1 MEVILLERIEKLGQ
15 MGDVVKVKDGF
26 ARNFLLPQKKAL
38 RASEDNLAYFEKER
52 VTLEANNLKQKQ
64 EAEIILDKLDKF
76 NLIIIRQA
84 GETGQLYGSVN
95 TNDLK
100 KALDENRFIVEKNQI
115 KLDKPIKELG
125 VHNVSVK
132 LHPEVQAMISVIVSR
147 TNTEADKLIKGDE
160 IELENNES
168 LTVEETINIEE
179 VFEEG
184 AVPENI
190 EESTDDL
197 SEETED
203 QNTEETNNEINSV
216 SKVFMNTNLAAA
228 AGVVV
233 AAGLTRVVYGKTD
246 VVQMLN
252 GALGGLVAI
261 TAEPL
266 MPSPIIAIIVG
277 GIGGAIVVFGSQLL
291 IRMQIDD
298 VVGAIPVHMFA
309 GIWGTLAVVISNTEV
324 TLGAQVIGILAVNIF
339 VFVTSFIVWTVLKST
354 IGIRISE
361 EAEKEGTD
369 KVEIGVTAYMIR
381 D

>member
-52 VTLEANNLKQKQ
+52 VTLEAKNLKQKQ

-76 NLIIIRQA
+76 NLTIIRQA

-95 TNDLK
+95 TNDVK
-100 KALDENRFIVEKNQI
+100 TALNENRFIVEKNQI

-132 LHPEVQAMISVIVSR
+132 LHPEVQAIISVIVSR
-147 TNTEADKLIKGDE
+147 TNAEADKLIKGDE
-160 IELENNES
+160 IKIENNES

-190 EESTDDL
+190 EENTDDS

-203 QNTEETNNEINSV
+203 QNIEETNNEINS
-216 SKVFMNTNLAAA
+216 
-228 AGVVV
+228 
-233 AAGLTRVVYGKTD
+233 
-246 VVQMLN
+246 
-252 GALGGLVAI
+252 
-261 TAEPL
+261 
-266 MPSPIIAIIVG
+266 
-277 GIGGAIVVFGSQLL
+277 
-291 IRMQIDD
+291 
-298 VVGAIPVHMFA
+298 
-309 GIWGTLAVVISNTEV
+309 ISNE
-324 TLGAQVIGILAVNIF
+324 
-339 VFVTSFIVWTVLKST
+339 
-354 IGIRISE
+354 SE
-361 EAEKEGTD
+361 NKED
-369 KVEIGVTAYMIR
+369 VSS
-381 D
+381 

>member
-95 TNDLK
+95 TNDVK
-100 KALDENRFIVEKNQI
+100 TALDENQFIVEKNQI

-132 LHPEVQAMISVIVSR
+132 LHPEVQAIISVIVSR
-147 TNTEADKLIKGDE
+147 TNAEADKLIKGDE
-160 IELENNES
+160 IKIENNES

-190 EESTDDL
+190 EENTDDS

-203 QNTEETNNEINSV
+203 QNIEETNNEINS
-216 SKVFMNTNLAAA
+216 
-228 AGVVV
+228 
-233 AAGLTRVVYGKTD
+233 
-246 VVQMLN
+246 
-252 GALGGLVAI
+252 
-261 TAEPL
+261 
-266 MPSPIIAIIVG
+266 
-277 GIGGAIVVFGSQLL
+277 
-291 IRMQIDD
+291 
-298 VVGAIPVHMFA
+298 
-309 GIWGTLAVVISNTEV
+309 ISNE
-324 TLGAQVIGILAVNIF
+324 
-339 VFVTSFIVWTVLKST
+339 
-354 IGIRISE
+354 SE
-361 EAEKEGTD
+361 NKED
-369 KVEIGVTAYMIR
+369 VSS
-381 D
+381 

>member
-95 TNDLK
+95 TNDVK
-100 KALDENRFIVEKNQI
+100 TALNENRFIVEKNQI

-132 LHPEVQAMISVIVSR
+132 LHPEVQAIISVIVSR
-147 TNTEADKLIKGDE
+147 TNAEADKLIKGDE
-160 IELENNES
+160 IKIENNES

-190 EESTDDL
+190 EENTDDS

-203 QNTEETNNEINSV
+203 QNIEEINNEIN
-216 SKVFMNTNLAAA
+216 
-228 AGVVV
+228 
-233 AAGLTRVVYGKTD
+233 
-246 VVQMLN
+246 
-252 GALGGLVAI
+252 
-261 TAEPL
+261 P
-266 MPSPIIAIIVG
+266 
-277 GIGGAIVVFGSQLL
+277 
-291 IRMQIDD
+291 
-298 VVGAIPVHMFA
+298 
-309 GIWGTLAVVISNTEV
+309 ISND
-324 TLGAQVIGILAVNIF
+324 
-339 VFVTSFIVWTVLKST
+339 
-354 IGIRISE
+354 SE
-361 EAEKEGTD
+361 NQED
-369 KVEIGVTAYMIR
+369 VSS
-381 D
+381 

>member
-95 TNDLK
+95 ANDVK
-100 KALDENRFIVEKNQI
+100 IALNENQFIVEKNQI

-132 LHPEVQAMISVIVSR
+132 LHPEVQAIISVIVSR
-147 TNTEADKLIKGDE
+147 TNAEADKLIKGDE

-190 EESTDDL
+190 EENTDDL

-216 SKVFMNTNLAAA
+216 SKDSENQE
-228 AGVVV
+228 
-233 AAGLTRVVYGKTD
+233 D
-246 VVQMLN
+246 V
-252 GALGGLVAI
+252 
-261 TAEPL
+261 
-266 MPSPIIAIIVG
+266 S
-277 GIGGAIVVFGSQLL
+277 S
-291 IRMQIDD
+291 
-298 VVGAIPVHMFA
+298 
-309 GIWGTLAVVISNTEV
+309 
-324 TLGAQVIGILAVNIF
+324 
-339 VFVTSFIVWTVLKST
+339 
-354 IGIRISE
+354 
-361 EAEKEGTD
+361 
-369 KVEIGVTAYMIR
+369 
-381 D
+381 

>member
-95 TNDLK
+95 TNDVKTSLN
-100 KALDENRFIVEKNQI
+100 ENRFIVEKNQI

-132 LHPEVQAMISVIVSR
+132 LHPEVQAIISVIVSR
-147 TNTEADKLIKGDE
+147 TNAEADKLIKGDE
-160 IELENNES
+160 IKIENNES

-190 EESTDDL
+190 EENTDDS

-203 QNTEETNNEINSV
+203 QNIEETNNEINS
-216 SKVFMNTNLAAA
+216 
-228 AGVVV
+228 
-233 AAGLTRVVYGKTD
+233 
-246 VVQMLN
+246 
-252 GALGGLVAI
+252 
-261 TAEPL
+261 
-266 MPSPIIAIIVG
+266 
-277 GIGGAIVVFGSQLL
+277 
-291 IRMQIDD
+291 
-298 VVGAIPVHMFA
+298 
-309 GIWGTLAVVISNTEV
+309 ISNE
-324 TLGAQVIGILAVNIF
+324 
-339 VFVTSFIVWTVLKST
+339 
-354 IGIRISE
+354 SE
-361 EAEKEGTD
+361 NKED
-369 KVEIGVTAYMIR
+369 VSS
-381 D
+381 

>member
-95 TNDLK
+95 TNDVK
-100 KALDENRFIVEKNQI
+100 TALNENRFIVEKNQI

-132 LHPEVQAMISVIVSR
+132 LHPEVQAIISVIVSR
-147 TNTEADKLIKGDE
+147 TNAEADKLIKGDE
-160 IELENNES
+160 IKIENNES

-190 EESTDDL
+190 EENTDDS

-203 QNTEETNNEINSV
+203 QNIEETNNEINS
-216 SKVFMNTNLAAA
+216 
-228 AGVVV
+228 
-233 AAGLTRVVYGKTD
+233 
-246 VVQMLN
+246 
-252 GALGGLVAI
+252 
-261 TAEPL
+261 
-266 MPSPIIAIIVG
+266 
-277 GIGGAIVVFGSQLL
+277 
-291 IRMQIDD
+291 
-298 VVGAIPVHMFA
+298 
-309 GIWGTLAVVISNTEV
+309 ISNE
-324 TLGAQVIGILAVNIF
+324 
-339 VFVTSFIVWTVLKST
+339 
-354 IGIRISE
+354 SE
-361 EAEKEGTD
+361 NKED
-369 KVEIGVTAYMIR
+369 VSS
-381 D
+381 

>member
-95 TNDLK
+95 ANDVK
-100 KALDENRFIVEKNQI
+100 IALNENQFIVEKNQI

-125 VHNVSVK
+125 AHNVSVK
-132 LHPEVQAMISVIVSR
+132 LHPEVQAIISVIVSR
-147 TNTEADKLIKGDE
+147 TNAEADKLIKGDE

-168 LTVEETINIEE
+168 LTVEETINIDE

-184 AVPENI
+184 AVPETI
-190 EESTDDL
+190 EENTDDL

-203 QNTEETNNEINSV
+203 QNKEETNNDINSV
-216 SKVFMNTNLAAA
+216 SNDSENQE
-228 AGVVV
+228 
-233 AAGLTRVVYGKTD
+233 D
-246 VVQMLN
+246 V
-252 GALGGLVAI
+252 
-261 TAEPL
+261 
-266 MPSPIIAIIVG
+266 S
-277 GIGGAIVVFGSQLL
+277 S
-291 IRMQIDD
+291 
-298 VVGAIPVHMFA
+298 
-309 GIWGTLAVVISNTEV
+309 
-324 TLGAQVIGILAVNIF
+324 
-339 VFVTSFIVWTVLKST
+339 
-354 IGIRISE
+354 
-361 EAEKEGTD
+361 
-369 KVEIGVTAYMIR
+369 
-381 D
+381 

>member
-52 VTLEANNLKQKQ
+52 VTLEAKNLKQKQ

-95 TNDLK
+95 TNDVK
-100 KALDENRFIVEKNQI
+100 IALDENQFIVEKNQI

-132 LHPEVQAMISVIVSR
+132 LHPEVQAIISVIVSR
-147 TNTEADKLIKGDE
+147 TNAEADKLIKGDE
-160 IELENNES
+160 IKIENNES
-168 LTVEETINIEE
+168 LTVEEAINIEE

-190 EESTDDL
+190 EENTDDS

-203 QNTEETNNEINSV
+203 QNIEEINNEIN
-216 SKVFMNTNLAAA
+216 
-228 AGVVV
+228 
-233 AAGLTRVVYGKTD
+233 
-246 VVQMLN
+246 
-252 GALGGLVAI
+252 
-261 TAEPL
+261 P
-266 MPSPIIAIIVG
+266 
-277 GIGGAIVVFGSQLL
+277 
-291 IRMQIDD
+291 
-298 VVGAIPVHMFA
+298 
-309 GIWGTLAVVISNTEV
+309 ISND
-324 TLGAQVIGILAVNIF
+324 
-339 VFVTSFIVWTVLKST
+339 
-354 IGIRISE
+354 SE
-361 EAEKEGTD
+361 NQED
-369 KVEIGVTAYMIR
+369 VSS
-381 D
+381 

>member
-52 VTLEANNLKQKQ
+52 VTLEAKNLKQKQ

-95 TNDLK
+95 TNDVKTSLN
-100 KALDENRFIVEKNQI
+100 ENRFIVEKNQI
-115 KLDKPIKELG
+115 KLDKPIKKLG

-147 TNTEADKLIKGDE
+147 TNAEADKLIKGDE
-160 IELENNES
+160 IKLENNES
-168 LTVEETINIEE
+168 LSVEETINIEE

-190 EESTDDL
+190 EENTDDS

-203 QNTEETNNEINSV
+203 QNIEETNNEINSISSDSENQEDV
-216 SKVFMNTNLAAA
+216 S
-228 AGVVV
+228 
-233 AAGLTRVVYGKTD
+233 
-246 VVQMLN
+246 
-252 GALGGLVAI
+252 
-261 TAEPL
+261 
-266 MPSPIIAIIVG
+266 S
-277 GIGGAIVVFGSQLL
+277 
-291 IRMQIDD
+291 
-298 VVGAIPVHMFA
+298 
-309 GIWGTLAVVISNTEV
+309 
-324 TLGAQVIGILAVNIF
+324 
-339 VFVTSFIVWTVLKST
+339 
-354 IGIRISE
+354 
-361 EAEKEGTD
+361 
-369 KVEIGVTAYMIR
+369 
-381 D
+381 

>member
-95 TNDLK
+95 ANDVK
-100 KALDENRFIVEKNQI
+100 IALNENQFIVEKNQI

-190 EESTDDL
+190 EENTDDL

-203 QNTEETNNEINSV
+203 QNKEETNNDINSV
-216 SKVFMNTNLAAA
+216 SNDSENQE
-228 AGVVV
+228 
-233 AAGLTRVVYGKTD
+233 D
-246 VVQMLN
+246 V
-252 GALGGLVAI
+252 
-261 TAEPL
+261 
-266 MPSPIIAIIVG
+266 S
-277 GIGGAIVVFGSQLL
+277 S
-291 IRMQIDD
+291 
-298 VVGAIPVHMFA
+298 
-309 GIWGTLAVVISNTEV
+309 
-324 TLGAQVIGILAVNIF
+324 
-339 VFVTSFIVWTVLKST
+339 
-354 IGIRISE
+354 
-361 EAEKEGTD
+361 
-369 KVEIGVTAYMIR
+369 
-381 D
+381 

>member
-95 TNDLK
+95 ANDVK
-100 KALDENRFIVEKNQI
+100 IALNENQFIVEKNQI

-190 EESTDDL
+190 EENTDDL

-203 QNTEETNNEINSV
+203 QNTEETNNEIN
-216 SKVFMNTNLAAA
+216 
-228 AGVVV
+228 
-233 AAGLTRVVYGKTD
+233 
-246 VVQMLN
+246 
-252 GALGGLVAI
+252 
-261 TAEPL
+261 
-266 MPSPIIAIIVG
+266 
-277 GIGGAIVVFGSQLL
+277 
-291 IRMQIDD
+291 
-298 VVGAIPVHMFA
+298 
-309 GIWGTLAVVISNTEV
+309 
-324 TLGAQVIGILAVNIF
+324 
-339 VFVTSFIVWTVLKST
+339 
-354 IGIRISE
+354 
-361 EAEKEGTD
+361 
-369 KVEIGVTAYMIR
+369 
-381 D
+381 